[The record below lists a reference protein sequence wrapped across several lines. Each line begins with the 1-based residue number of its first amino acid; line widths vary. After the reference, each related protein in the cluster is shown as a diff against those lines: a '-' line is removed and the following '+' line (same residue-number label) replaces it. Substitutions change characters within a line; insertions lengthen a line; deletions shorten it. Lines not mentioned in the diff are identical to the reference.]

1 MINPLKSKS
10 KTVED
15 VMGETIGQLKAIE
28 EREQRQSEKLEEQIK
43 ELNQKKETSDSEV
56 SKAKIGIRNF
66 TKLFTQELPDSQ
78 E

>member
-1 MINPLKSKS
+1 MINPLKS

-15 VMGETIGQLKAIE
+15 VMSETIGQLKAIE
-28 EREQRQSEKLEEQIK
+28 EREQCQSEKLEEQIK

-56 SKAKIGIRNF
+56 SKAKMGIRNL